1 MSNTPLPLTKGLPL
15 GNITIMTGSR
25 KAGKS
30 VVLEGI
36 KLESKWHKELL
47 AKGWHPVMGTQYFH
61 FNWAAC
67 HRECKEIFGEENYT
81 WTGSVFWFKNKEDI
95 LVYKLTF
102 SR

>member
-1 MSNTPLPLTKGLPL
+1 MSNTPLLLTKGLPL

-61 FNWAAC
+61 LNWAAC
-67 HRECKEIFGEENYT
+67 HQECKEIFGEENYT